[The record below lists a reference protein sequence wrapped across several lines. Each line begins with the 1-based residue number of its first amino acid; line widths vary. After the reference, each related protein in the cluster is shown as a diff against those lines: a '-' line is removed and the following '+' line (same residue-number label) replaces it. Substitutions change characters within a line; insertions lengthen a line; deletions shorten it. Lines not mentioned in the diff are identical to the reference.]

1 MSCGLVMA
9 MAVFEVGA
17 ALLGACIGSFLNV
30 VIHRLQQDDPTKRSL
45 GGRSRCPRCGA
56 AIRWSDNVP
65 LVGWLL
71 LRGRARCCK
80 APISMRYPA
89 VELLTAGL
97 FLALALWPPF
107 PFGPVLVERGDGL
120 ASLDVEN
127 AAAFVLH
134 ATLVSL
140 LIACTFIDFDVQ
152 LLPDALTFP
161 GMAIGLVGGL
171 WPGLA
176 GVVTQDNSTAFALR
190 SLLASGL
197 GLGVGAGST
206 WLIRAAGSRIFRR
219 EAMGLGDVKFLGMI
233 GAFLGWQGT
242 LLTLFVGCLSG
253 AVVGSLVL
261 LRGGAGLRIPFGP
274 YLALGALVA
283 LFAQKPI
290 LHLLFVTWPEWQRS
304 SPTAQW
310 FLLVIALL
318 SLSALFV
325 LVRRGRR
332 MG

>member
-9 MAVFEVGA
+9 MGVFEVGA

-56 AIRWSDNVP
+56 AIRWSDNIP
-65 LVGWLL
+65 LAGWLL

-80 APISMRYPA
+80 APISIRYPT

-97 FLALALWPPF
+97 FLALAVWPPV
-107 PFGPVLVERGDGL
+107 GPVLVDRGDGL
-120 ASLDVEN
+120 ASIDAVG

-134 ATLVSL
+134 ATLISL

-152 LLPDALTFP
+152 LLPDALTKP
-161 GMAIGLVGGL
+161 GMVIGLVGGL

-176 GVVTQDNSTAFALR
+176 GVVTQDASTPVALR
-190 SLLASGL
+190 SLLASAL
-197 GLGVGAGST
+197 GLAVGAGST
-206 WLIRAAGSRIFRR
+206 WLIRAAGSRVFRR

-274 YLALGALVA
+274 YLALGALVT

-290 LHLLFVTWPEWQRS
+290 LDLLFVTWPEWQRS